1 MREQEMNV
9 TNVNPEN
16 GYPSDVNDKIA
27 KICGVFVEK
36 AGDPL
41 WEKCLTRVATEYGT
55 EARNAVDN
63 PFIKLIFQSGL
74 MSGFANA
81 VTTAGE
87 IEVAS
92 QAMEKQDDEMTEA
105 IGDVFNHILSQPT
118 EQDKD

>member
-1 MREQEMNV
+1 MNV
-9 TNVNPEN
+9 TNVNQDN
-16 GYPSDVNDKIA
+16 GYPPEVNDKIA
-27 KICGVFVEK
+27 KICCVFVEK

-41 WEKCLTRVATEYGT
+41 WEKCLTRIATEYGT

-87 IEVAS
+87 IEMDR
-92 QAMEKQDDEMTEA
+92 QMKEKQDPEITEA
-105 IGDVFNHILSQPT
+105 IGDVFNHILSQS
-118 EQDKD
+118 DGKD

>member
-9 TNVNPEN
+9 TPINPEN
-16 GYPSDVNDKIA
+16 YPPEINNKIA
-27 KICGVFVEK
+27 ELCGVFVEK

-41 WEKCLTRVATEYGT
+41 WEKCLTRIATEYGT

-87 IEVAS
+87 IEVAR
-92 QAMEKQDDEMTEA
+92 QMKEKQDPEITEA

-118 EQDKD
+118 EQAKH

>member
-1 MREQEMNV
+1 MREQMNV

-16 GYPSDVNDKIA
+16 GYPSEVNDKIA
-27 KICGVFVEK
+27 KLCGVFVEK
-36 AGDPL
+36 AGDVL

-87 IEVAS
+87 IEVDRRIK
-92 QAMEKQDDEMTEA
+92 EKQDPDLTEA
-105 IGDVFNHILSQPT
+105 IGDVLDHILSQST
-118 EQDKD
+118 EQVKD